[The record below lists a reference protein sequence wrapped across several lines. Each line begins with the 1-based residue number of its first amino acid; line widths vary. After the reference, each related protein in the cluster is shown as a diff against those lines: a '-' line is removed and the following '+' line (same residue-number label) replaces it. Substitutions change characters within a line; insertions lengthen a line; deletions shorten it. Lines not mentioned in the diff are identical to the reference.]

1 MVGVPQRQSAV
12 LDLLIYTSN
21 RKDDNEA
28 YGRSLSAR
36 KMIIPAQ
43 MELGLYWDAMATY
56 AQVQEQLGADT
67 LHSDYALLLQ
77 DRARAARA
85 LGRPEEAYSYMQRYA
100 ALSSELA
107 NKLQESRVM

>member
-1 MVGVPQRQSAV
+1 
-12 LDLLIYTSN
+12 
-21 RKDDNEA
+21 
-28 YGRSLSAR
+28 
-36 KMIIPAQ
+36 MIIPAQ
-43 MELGLYWDAMATY
+43 MELGMYRKAMATY

-67 LHSDYALLLQ
+67 LHSDYALLLR

-85 LGRPEEAYSYMQRYA
+85 LGRPEEAYGYMQRYA